1 MEFILDQQAKFWAGL
16 EELRAGQKQLRQGL
30 DELRQGL
37 DELKDIVRGVLTI
50 QQTLI
55 QSQLKTN
62 EELRLLTEASRRAD
76 ERMDALIAVVNGLV
90 KRDQQTPPPNRPP
103 N

>member
-16 EELRAGQKQLRQGL
+16 EEARAGQGQ
-30 DELRQGL
+30 LRQGL

-55 QSQLKTN
+55 QAQLKTN
-62 EELRLLTEASRRAD
+62 EELRLLAEASRRAD
-76 ERMDALIAVVNGLV
+76 ERMDALIVVVNGLV
-90 KRDQQTPPPNRPP
+90 KRDQQAPPPHRPT

>member
-16 EELRAGQKQLRQGL
+16 QEMRAEQRQFRL
-30 DELRQGL
+30 DL
-37 DELKDIVRGVLTI
+37 DELKDIVRGVLAI

-55 QSQLKTN
+55 QAQLKTD
-62 EELRLLTEASRRAD
+62 EELRRLAEASRRSD

-90 KRDQQTPPPNRPP
+90 QRERQGPPPAP
-103 N
+103 